1 MSRVAKNPIIIPKGV
16 EVSQKGNN
24 VFVKGAKG
32 SLGFNLHPAVT
43 ISIDEL
49 AEVDESGVSKKER
62 IISFIFDK
70 NNTEAKMNAGTARAT
85 LNNIV
90 KGVSEGFEIQLE
102 LVGVG
107 YRAQAKGKS
116 IGLSLGFSHPIDY
129 ELREGVT
136 AETPT
141 NTLIILKSFNKQLL
155 GQVAAEIRS
164 YRPPEPYKGKGIKF
178 VGEIIL
184 RKETKKK

>member
-1 MSRVAKNPIIIPKGV
+1 MSRVAKNPIIIPNGV
-16 EVSQKGNN
+16 EVNLNGKS
-24 VFVKGAKG
+24 VSIKGAKG
-32 SLGFNLHPAVT
+32 SLNFDLHHAVT
-43 ISIDEL
+43 VSISEL
-49 AEVDESGVSKKER
+49 AAEESVSGKKEK
-62 IISFIFDK
+62 ILSVQFDK
-70 NNTEAKMNAGTARAT
+70 NDTDSKMYAGTARAI
-85 LNNIV
+85 LNNII
-90 KGVSEGFEIQLE
+90 KGVSQGFEIQLE

-107 YRAQAKGKS
+107 YRAQAKGHS

-129 ELREGVT
+129 KLPEGVT

-155 GQVAAEIRS
+155 GQVAADIRS
-164 YRPPEPYKGKGIKF
+164 FRPPEPYKGKGIKF